1 MLSTVGSGQIVG
13 PMRGSEA
20 PVVAGLPTRSGAAI
34 HASGQ
39 GWKSSAVA
47 LAPSN
52 CRGFSLLEILLTV
65 FIVGV
70 GLLGLGQL
78 SIISNQTSRDAFFQS
93 QADVLAYDMIDRMR
107 ANRLVAAAGSYD
119 LAYADANPG
128 GTTVQDIDR
137 ADWRTLLVQA
147 LPQAQGEISR
157 AGTVMTVRVRWP
169 DPMTGALRETT
180 VSSEL

>member
-1 MLSTVGSGQIVG
+1 MVTGLQVGSV
-13 PMRGSEA
+13 A
-20 PVVAGLPTRSGAAI
+20 VVQNPGLNPPRISSGR
-34 HASGQ
+34 HLTG
-39 GWKSSAVA
+39 
-47 LAPSN
+47 
-52 CRGFSLLEILLTV
+52 CRGFSLLEVLLTV
-65 FIVGV
+65 FIVSI

-78 SIISNQTSRDAFFQS
+78 SIVSNQASRDAFFQS

-128 GTTVQDIDR
+128 GTSVQDADR
-137 ADWRTLLVQA
+137 ADWRTLLAQA

-157 AGTVMTVRVRWP
+157 AGNIMTVRVRWP